1 MANLPNQEPDF
12 NPAPADMTPIAPLGI
27 KNPLLPPNPL
37 GQNFLSP
44 KFLSPLGAKP
54 LASMRPLAFSH
65 QEMPGYSLSETSFLD
80 TSVLEDFPL
89 SPSSEPESIPFYEG
103 SLESGTVEA
112 TISNSTLVKP
122 SSEREISQEERTTVQ
137 EAIDSTATPVVT
149 ESVTTESEVESQI
162 LPVPKV
168 IQPTLELQPSD
179 KREDGFLATPQPV
192 QTAPPT
198 ELISEASSVQSSS
211 TTPESIPDNFS
222 SERPTVVQTVSEIE
236 SPQQSTTVVP
246 DITELQARSQ
256 PTELQLEANVVL
268 SPLLQEPSSSI
279 TTSTTTES
287 IVQSQEADSPIASA
301 TTETKPTPQPVVQA
315 FTEDLLT
322 QSNSVETTPTIEQ
335 LIQSQE
341 VDSSITF
348 ATTETTPTPQPIVQ
362 AFAED
367 LSTQSNSAETTPTV
381 ESLVQPQETDSPIAS
396 ATTETT
402 PTPQPVVQAFAEDL
416 LTQSNS
422 VETTP
427 TVESLVQ
434 SQEVDSS
441 IASVTTETTPT
452 PQPVVQAFTEDLLTQ
467 SSSNETIPTIE
478 QLIQS
483 QETDSPIASAT
494 TEITPTPQLVIP
506 PVAEDLSTQSNS
518 AETTPTVESLIQPQE
533 ADSPIAS
540 ATTEITPTPQP
551 IVQAFAEDLSTQSNS
566 AETTPTVESLVQ
578 PQETDSPI
586 VSATTETTPTPQ
598 PVVQAFTEDLST
610 QSNSVEPTPNIEPI
624 IQPQPTNSPIGSAV
638 TETTP
643 IPKPVVQ
650 AFAEDLSAQSSS
662 NETTPNIEPIIQPQP
677 TNSPIISAVTE
688 TTPTPQPVV
697 QAFTE
702 DLSTQ
707 SSSNETTPTV
717 ESLVQPQETDSPIAS
732 ATTEITPTPQPVVQA
747 FAEDLLT
754 QSSSNET
761 TPTVESLVQSQE
773 ADSPI
778 ASVTTETTPTPQPVV
793 QAFTEDLSTQSN
805 SAETTPNLE
814 PLVQP
819 ETTDSSTES
828 AEETTPTLQPIVQ
841 PQAIDSPT
849 QFNQIDSISTQP
861 SILSAFLET
870 SSAESASTETIPI
883 QKPVVQAFRELV
895 TDEFETENLT
905 SPEQILVQSF
915 SETEII
921 PQLPT
926 VLENLAPLQPLGSAK
941 PLAQQSDF
949 LLGVSSDD
957 GAGEQLFNLQSKPA
971 ELQASQKSVIPA
983 SFEPVPVESV
993 AAEAPPMRRLLD
1005 PAFLE
1010 STSTNSTAVGN
1021 DTLPFENDLIDRAIA
1036 TPPHTTSSPS
1046 ITENTT
1052 SIEPTIVQAVSETA
1066 TFPELPTVLE
1076 NLALLQPLSS
1086 AKPLAQQSNFPLGTS
1101 PNQQSQEQS
1110 NHLQQQPTQ
1119 GSGDAFKEKENASKP
1134 TLSIVPVPPITLNH
1148 EPFILQRFVPDANQD
1163 RTPQPNQEIQPLRHS
1178 TPTGNIP
1185 NSWSSITELL
1195 GESRTDSISTN
1206 SQDTLIQRVN
1216 NPSSTLEA
1224 LDLAVNAS
1232 GTTSQYSSSYDSP
1245 LVLGTDTS
1253 SSVIEQKVVSKDISS
1268 GENSSQQ
1275 TDSKNLELLAREIY
1289 SLLRQRLEIERE
1301 RRGSYYSDRFP

>member
-348 ATTETTPTPQPIVQ
+348 ATTET
-362 AFAED
+362 
-367 LSTQSNSAETTPTV
+367 
-381 ESLVQPQETDSPIAS
+381 
-396 ATTETT
+396 
-402 PTPQPVVQAFAEDL
+402 
-416 LTQSNS
+416 
-422 VETTP
+422 
-427 TVESLVQ
+427 
-434 SQEVDSS
+434 
-441 IASVTTETTPT
+441 
-452 PQPVVQAFTEDLLTQ
+452 
-467 SSSNETIPTIE
+467 
-478 QLIQS
+478 
-483 QETDSPIASAT
+483 
-494 TEITPTPQLVIP
+494 
-506 PVAEDLSTQSNS
+506 
-518 AETTPTVESLIQPQE
+518 
-533 ADSPIAS
+533 
-540 ATTEITPTPQP
+540 TPTPQP

>member
-37 GQNFLSP
+37 GQSFLSP

-65 QEMPGYSLSETSFLD
+65 QEMPGYGLSETSFFD
-80 TSVLEDFPL
+80 TSVLENFPL
-89 SPSSEPESIPFYEG
+89 SLSRENESVQSYEG

-112 TISNSTLVKP
+112 TISNSTLVQP
-122 SSEREISQEERTTVQ
+122 FSGREVSQERRTTVQ
-137 EAIDSTATPVVT
+137 ELRDSTPTPVET
-149 ESVTTESEVESQI
+149 ESVTTESEAGSTI
-162 LPVPKV
+162 YPVPTV
-168 IQPTLELQPSD
+168 TQPTVKLQPSD
-179 KREDGFLATPQPV
+179 KIEDVFLATPQAV
-192 QTAPPT
+192 ETAPPT
-198 ELISEASSVQSSS
+198 ELISEVSSVHSSL
-211 TTPESIPDNFS
+211 TTPESVPDNFC
-222 SERPTVVQTVSEIE
+222 SERSTVIQTVSETK
-236 SPQQSTTVVP
+236 SPQQRAAVVP
-246 DITELQARSQ
+246 DITELQTRSQ
-256 PTELQLEANVVL
+256 PTELQPEANVVL

-301 TTETKPTPQPVVQA
+301 TTETKLTPQPVVQA

-362 AFAED
+362 SFAED
-367 LSTQSNSAETTPTV
+367 LSTQSNSAETTPNL
-381 ESLVQPQETDSPIAS
+381 EPLVQPQETDSP
-396 ATTETT
+396 
-402 PTPQPVVQAFAEDL
+402 
-416 LTQSNS
+416 
-422 VETTP
+422 
-427 TVESLVQ
+427 
-434 SQEVDSS
+434 

-452 PQPVVQAFTEDLLTQ
+452 PQP
-467 SSSNETIPTIE
+467 I
-478 QLIQS
+478 
-483 QETDSPIASAT
+483 
-494 TEITPTPQLVIP
+494 
-506 PVAEDLSTQSNS
+506 
-518 AETTPTVESLIQPQE
+518 
-533 ADSPIAS
+533 
-540 ATTEITPTPQP
+540 
-551 IVQAFAEDLSTQSNS
+551 
-566 AETTPTVESLVQ
+566 
-578 PQETDSPI
+578 
-586 VSATTETTPTPQ
+586 
-598 PVVQAFTEDLST
+598 
-610 QSNSVEPTPNIEPI
+610 
-624 IQPQPTNSPIGSAV
+624 
-638 TETTP
+638 
-643 IPKPVVQ
+643 VQ

-697 QAFTE
+697 QAFAE
-702 DLSTQ
+702 DLLTQ
-707 SSSNETTPTV
+707 SNSVETTPTV
-717 ESLVQPQETDSPIAS
+717 EQLIQPQETDSPIAS

-805 SAETTPNLE
+805 SVETTPNLE

-841 PQAIDSPT
+841 LQAIDSPT

-861 SILSAFLET
+861 SILPAFLET

-1101 PNQQSQEQS
+1101 PTQQSQEQS

-1119 GSGDAFKEKENASKP
+1119 GSGDAFKEKENASKR

-1148 EPFILQRFVPDANQD
+1148 KPFILQRFVPDANQD
-1163 RTPQPNQEIQPLRHS
+1163 RTAQPNQEIQPLRHS

-1206 SQDTLIQRVN
+1206 SQETLIQRVN

-1253 SSVIEQKVVSKDISS
+1253 SSAIEQNVVSNEVSS